1 MVTEQYQQDASGPM
15 SYPARRSLNRI
26 LFKTPVIWWRLGLRP
41 LLWRTMILVTAW
53 GRKSHTPRY
62 TMLSYTLHS
71 GKPYLISGW
80 GPRTDWYQNIHA
92 DPHVSAQLGGKPF
105 SAIARRVEGL
115 DEFATVMQIIL
126 CSGGDS
132 HFKPWLKS
140 LGIAYDIDDLTAK
153 RERVYLVSLDPTQEP
168 GPPAMKA
175 DLAWLLPPLVLAGAL
190 GAFLLM
196 R

>member
-1 MVTEQYQQDASGPM
+1 VTGPYRQDASGPM
-15 SYPARRSLNRI
+15 TYPARRSLNRV

-62 TMLSYTLHS
+62 TMPSYTLHA

-80 GPRTDWYQNIHA
+80 GPRTDRYQNIHA
-92 DPHVSAQLGGKPF
+92 DPHVTDQLGGKPF
-105 SAIARRVEGL
+105 SAIARRVERVA
-115 DEFATVMQIIL
+115 EFATVMQIML
-126 CSGGDS
+126 RGGSDS
-132 HFKPWLKS
+132 HFRPWLMF

-153 RERVYLVSLDPTQEP
+153 RERVYLVSLEPTQEP

-175 DLAWLLPPLVLAGAL
+175 DLAWLLPVLVLAVAL
-190 GAFLLM
+190 GVFLL
-196 R
+196 RP